1 VVWGSSLHCVEGLF
15 DHIGLTME
23 GVVDVVYYDGDV
35 VSSCEGVLFECP
47 DSPKEI
53 KISDKMSLLWGKQL
67 QISLEVEEAYLRFF
81 TVNMY
86 MWVMVVLSMIVW
98 SLKTTM
104 MWEKVFFFYLFRV

>member
-1 VVWGSSLHCVEGLF
+1 MHCVEGLF

-53 KISDKMSLLWGKQL
+53 KISDKMSLL
-67 QISLEVEEAYLRFF
+67 
-81 TVNMY
+81 
-86 MWVMVVLSMIVW
+86 
-98 SLKTTM
+98 
-104 MWEKVFFFYLFRV
+104 